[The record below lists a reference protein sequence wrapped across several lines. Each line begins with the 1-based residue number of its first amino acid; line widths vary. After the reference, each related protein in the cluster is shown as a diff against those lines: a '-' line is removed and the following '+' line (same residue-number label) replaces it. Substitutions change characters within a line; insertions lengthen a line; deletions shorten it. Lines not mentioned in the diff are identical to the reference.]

1 MARTSTAATA
11 ATASSSPVGTAT
23 ASGFPTSGCSGNSGW
38 GSTAANTTSNTGAA
52 TATLAH
58 QRQRGE
64 GSDPVGVSSR
74 MKPTQAT
81 HRTWMLLAIP
91 AR

>member
-1 MARTSTAATA
+1 MSAATA
-11 ATASSSPVGTAT
+11 ATNRPAGTAT

-38 GSTAANTTSNTGAA
+38 GSTADNTTSNTGAA

-58 QRQRGE
+58 HRQRGE
-64 GSDPVGVSSR
+64 GSDPVGVSSK
-74 MKPTQAT
+74 MKLTQVT
-81 HRTWMLLAIP
+81 HRTWMLLETP